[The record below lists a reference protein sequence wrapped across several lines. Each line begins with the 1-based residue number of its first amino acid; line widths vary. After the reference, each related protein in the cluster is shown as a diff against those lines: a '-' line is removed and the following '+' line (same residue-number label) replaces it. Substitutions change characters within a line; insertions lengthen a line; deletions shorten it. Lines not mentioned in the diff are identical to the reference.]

1 MSKFLEW
8 AASCAKLELKEPQD
22 RAWFNKHITGTAG
35 PFFCNFSMD
44 VLKVDGSDPIRPT
57 VEELKK
63 RLYGSDE
70 EIKRTR
76 VPVWAADE
84 QTKKITYDGD
94 LLHSFFRVCEDH
106 VTDREAKIEGQGKGE
121 KKRKKDSAAAPRM
134 CIICCRFCCF
144 LSLVMWVLRRESVE
158 AAKGTLIKAATFYP
172 ASGYL
177 SLSTLLTR
185 THSFSPPQLRRHE
198 CARRC
203 HEACCGGL
211 FM

>member
-1 MSKFLEW
+1 MPKFFEW
-8 AASCAKLELKEPQD
+8 AASCAPNLELKKHQD
-22 RAWFNKHITGTAG
+22 RAWFKEHIKGTAG
-35 PFFCNFSMD
+35 PFLCNFSMD
-44 VLKVDGSDPIRPT
+44 VHKVNGSDPIRPT

-121 KKRKKDSAAAPRM
+121 KKRKKDSVAPSNVKIRLKPVAGHKKASTVVMHLDPAPRM
-134 CIICCRFCCF
+134 CIICRFCCF
-144 LSLVMWVLRRESVE
+144 LSLVMWFFRVDE
-158 AAKGTLIKAATFYP
+158 AASTLIILFAI
-172 ASGYL
+172 YL
-177 SLSTLLTR
+177 HRSANGCQT
-185 THSFSPPQLRRHE
+185 
-198 CARRC
+198 
-203 HEACCGGL
+203 
-211 FM
+211 